1 MNAPIESTRIPDG
14 GNGENPGRSSAVT
27 AAARTRRKL
36 VGGGMVAPLL
46 MTVVGRPVWA
56 GGTRCSPSA
65 LASANL
71 SGRHTFAGCG
81 ISAGWWAR
89 TQNWSKWPL
98 PATPGTMFHSVFVAV
113 KYDGKVLYK
122 DKTLGQVI
130 SMAGAGDANPS
141 NLAMHL
147 VAAYLNALQF
157 PTQGG
162 QPGYPYTVSQ
172 VVDGYN
178 ALDGKP
184 ESAFTIFKSTLEAA
198 NNLYDP
204 ITDKPNP

>member
-1 MNAPIESTRIPDG
+1 MNTPIESTMIPDN
-14 GNGENPGRSSAVT
+14 GNGESPGRSSAVA

-36 VGGGMVAPLL
+36 VAGGMVAPLL
-46 MTVVGRPVWA
+46 MTVAGRPVWA

-89 TQNWSKWPL
+89 TKNWSKWPP

-113 KYDGKVLYK
+113 KFDGKVLYK

-130 SMAGAGDANPS
+130 SMPGSSVHNPS
-141 NLAMHL
+141 NLGMHL

-162 QPGYPYTVSQ
+162 QPGYPYTVNQ

-184 ESAFTIFKSTLEAA
+184 VDAFAIFKATLEAA

-204 ITDKPNP
+204 ITDKPTL